1 MERES
6 IEVSAKSV
14 EEAVAKG
21 LAQLGVRRE
30 EAEIQVLSEGKRGL
44 LGWGGEEAR
53 VLISVSRL
61 PEEEVG
67 QMAKEALERLLAL
80 MGVKAQVSIRG
91 GDEQAGFA
99 EALPIVLD
107 ITGDDLGILIGR
119 RGDTLS
125 ALQSITRLIVS
136 RKIRRWANVV
146 VDVER
151 YKVRRERF
159 LKQLAQRMAE
169 RVQLTRQPVALE
181 PMPAHERR
189 IVHLA
194 LRDHP
199 AVTTQSVG
207 EGDSRRVTIRPKA

>member
-1 MERES
+1 MEKS
-6 IEVSAKSV
+6 VEVSAKSV
-14 EEAVAKG
+14 EEAIAKG
-21 LAQLGVRRE
+21 LAQLGVDRE

-53 VLISVSRL
+53 ILISVRKL
-61 PEEEVG
+61 GEEEVG

-80 MGVKAQVSIRG
+80 MGVQAQVSMREG
-91 GDEQAGFA
+91 GEQAA
-99 EALPIVLD
+99 ERLPIVLD
-107 ITGDDLGILIGR
+107 VTGDDLGILIGR
-119 RGDTLS
+119 RGGTLR
-125 ALQSITRLIVS
+125 ALQYITRLIVS

-159 LKQLAQRMAE
+159 LKQLAHRMAE
-169 RVQLTRQPVALE
+169 RVQLTHQPVALE

-194 LRDHP
+194 LSDNP

-207 EGDSRRVTIRPKA
+207 EGDSRRVTIRPKT

>member
-1 MERES
+1 VERES

-14 EEAVAKG
+14 EEAIAKG
-21 LAQLGVRRE
+21 LAQLGVRGE

-53 VLISVSRL
+53 VLISIPKVK
-61 PEEEVG
+61 EEEVG
-67 QMAKEALERLLAL
+67 QTAKEALERLLAL
-80 MGVKAQVSIRG
+80 MGMKAQVSMWG
-91 GDEQAGFA
+91 GDEQAGPA
-99 EALPIVLD
+99 EAFPIVLN

-119 RGDTLS
+119 RGETLS
-125 ALQSITRLIVS
+125 ALQAITRLIVS
-136 RKIRRWANVV
+136 RKIRRWANIV

-169 RVQLTRQPVALE
+169 RVQLTHEPVALE

-207 EGDSRRVTIRPKA
+207 EGDSRRVTIRPKV